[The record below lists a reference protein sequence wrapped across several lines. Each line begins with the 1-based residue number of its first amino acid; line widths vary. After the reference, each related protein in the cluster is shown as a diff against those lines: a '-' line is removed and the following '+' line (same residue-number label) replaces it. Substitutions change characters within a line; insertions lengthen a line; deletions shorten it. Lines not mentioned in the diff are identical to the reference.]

1 MYVKYFSNN
10 NWPIDVAPLLLFN
23 YKGTQRSQVPS
34 KCTSHCWY
42 LRARAAEKLKGH
54 AKMEPRYN
62 EPIYNEVLGI
72 TKDFLYPSNSK
83 IYETEPRYN
92 KTLPQRTNFA
102 SPLAL
107 RYIEGS
113 LYMMTKTTYL
123 DSLFFVFFLHMHIYK
138 QQERNC
144 RTVDYIL
151 DNSSGLLGMLHLF
164 CILPLIGPQDKGRS
178 RQTKRGVKIYAH
190 YPWLLNDW

>member
-10 NWPIDVAPLLLFN
+10 KWPIDVAPLLLFN

-34 KCTSHCWY
+34 KCRSHCWY

-54 AKMEPRYN
+54 ATMEPRYN

-92 KTLPQRTNFA
+92 KTLSQAYKFCQSLGP
-102 SPLAL
+102 
-107 RYIEGS
+107 S
-113 LYMMTKTTYL
+113 LYRGFAVYVITKTYL

-164 CILPLIGPQDKGRS
+164 CILPLIGSQDKGRS

>member
-1 MYVKYFSNN
+1 MKQNL
-10 NWPIDVAPLLLFN
+10 D
-23 YKGTQRSQVPS
+23 
-34 KCTSHCWY
+34 
-42 LRARAAEKLKGH
+42 
-54 AKMEPRYN
+54 
-62 EPIYNEVLGI
+62 I
-72 TKDFLYPSNSK
+72 TKPCHK
-83 IYETEPRYN
+83 
-92 KTLPQRTNFA
+92 RTNFA

-113 LYMMTKTTYL
+113 LYMITKTYL

-164 CILPLIGPQDKGRS
+164 CILPLIGSQDKGRS

-190 YPWLLNDW
+190 YP